1 MSNTTNI
8 FIEKVSSEQLPWN
21 IEEVMLDEYWKL
33 TLYDEMK
40 ALQDNNTWELTALP
54 DEKKTIGYK
63 KPYQ

>member
-1 MSNTTNI
+1 
-8 FIEKVSSEQLPWN
+8 
-21 IEEVMLDEYWKL
+21 MLDEYWKL